1 MKKAASYALGCKVN
15 QVESEAIAE
24 AFAER
29 GYEIVDINEKA
40 DVYVINTCTVT
51 NFGDKKSRQLIRR
64 VKRLNP
70 DSVVVAVGCYAQTAP
85 EEIKKIDIEEMKQIM
100 NQELN
105 NKKVGDKFIVSA
117 LLPPEKWSNLNR
129 SQKITL
135 SLYLKNIIENCSD
148 RFRVCDILHNNIKQY
163 ERY

>member
-1 MKKAASYALGCKVN
+1 MSRVYTSYSEEEFAQISNECEQYGMTPSAFQKYCALLYLGQN
-15 QVESEAIAE
+15 A
-24 AFAER
+24 
-29 GYEIVDINEKA
+29 
-40 DVYVINTCTVT
+40 
-51 NFGDKKSRQLIRR
+51 
-64 VKRLNP
+64 
-70 DSVVVAVGCYAQTAP
+70 

>member
-1 MKKAASYALGCKVN
+1 MSRVYTSYSEEEFALISNECEQYGMTP
-15 QVESEAIAE
+15 S
-24 AFAER
+24 AFQKYCVLLYLGQNA
-29 GYEIVDINEKA
+29 
-40 DVYVINTCTVT
+40 
-51 NFGDKKSRQLIRR
+51 
-64 VKRLNP
+64 
-70 DSVVVAVGCYAQTAP
+70 

-135 SLYLKNIIENCSD
+135 YGMPRRESMG
-148 RFRVCDILHNNIKQY
+148 ILQLQRWDHRPPGI
-163 ERY
+163 

>member
-1 MKKAASYALGCKVN
+1 MVSVSPIAANS
-15 QVESEAIAE
+15 S
-24 AFAER
+24 
-29 GYEIVDINEKA
+29 
-40 DVYVINTCTVT
+40 
-51 NFGDKKSRQLIRR
+51 
-64 VKRLNP
+64 
-70 DSVVVAVGCYAQTAP
+70 VAVPISNECEQYGMTPSAFQKYCVLLYLGQNA

>member
-1 MKKAASYALGCKVN
+1 MTPSAFQKYCVLLYLGHN
-15 QVESEAIAE
+15 A
-24 AFAER
+24 
-29 GYEIVDINEKA
+29 
-40 DVYVINTCTVT
+40 
-51 NFGDKKSRQLIRR
+51 
-64 VKRLNP
+64 
-70 DSVVVAVGCYAQTAP
+70 
-85 EEIKKIDIEEMKQIM
+85 EEINKIDIEEMKQIM

>member
-1 MKKAASYALGCKVN
+1 MSRVYTSYSEEEFALISNECEQYGMTP
-15 QVESEAIAE
+15 S
-24 AFAER
+24 AFQKYCVLLYLGQNA
-29 GYEIVDINEKA
+29 
-40 DVYVINTCTVT
+40 
-51 NFGDKKSRQLIRR
+51 
-64 VKRLNP
+64 
-70 DSVVVAVGCYAQTAP
+70 

-148 RFRVCDILHNNIKQY
+148 RFRVCDI
-163 ERY
+163 

>member
-1 MKKAASYALGCKVN
+1 VSRVYTSYSEEEFALISNECEQYGMTP
-15 QVESEAIAE
+15 S
-24 AFAER
+24 AFQKYCVLLYLGQNA
-29 GYEIVDINEKA
+29 
-40 DVYVINTCTVT
+40 
-51 NFGDKKSRQLIRR
+51 
-64 VKRLNP
+64 
-70 DSVVVAVGCYAQTAP
+70 

-117 LLPPEKWSNLNR
+117 LLPPEKW
-129 SQKITL
+129 
-135 SLYLKNIIENCSD
+135 NIIENCSD

>member
-1 MKKAASYALGCKVN
+1 MSRVYTSYSEEEFTLIFNECEQYGMTPSAFQKYCVLLYLGQN
-15 QVESEAIAE
+15 A
-24 AFAER
+24 
-29 GYEIVDINEKA
+29 
-40 DVYVINTCTVT
+40 
-51 NFGDKKSRQLIRR
+51 
-64 VKRLNP
+64 
-70 DSVVVAVGCYAQTAP
+70 
-85 EEIKKIDIEEMKQIM
+85 EEIKNIDIEEMKQIM

>member
-1 MKKAASYALGCKVN
+1 MRAIWNDPLCIPKVL
-15 QVESEAIAE
+15 
-24 AFAER
+24 
-29 GYEIVDINEKA
+29 
-40 DVYVINTCTVT
+40 CTIIL
-51 NFGDKKSRQLIRR
+51 RQ
-64 VKRLNP
+64 N
-70 DSVVVAVGCYAQTAP
+70 A

>member
-1 MKKAASYALGCKVN
+1 MSRVYTSYSEEEFALISNECEQYGMTP
-15 QVESEAIAE
+15 S
-24 AFAER
+24 AFQKYCVLLYLGQNA
-29 GYEIVDINEKA
+29 
-40 DVYVINTCTVT
+40 
-51 NFGDKKSRQLIRR
+51 
-64 VKRLNP
+64 
-70 DSVVVAVGCYAQTAP
+70 

-148 RFRVCDILHNNIKQY
+148 RFRVCDILHNNIKPVSY
-163 ERY
+163 THLTLPTTERV

>member
-1 MKKAASYALGCKVN
+1 MSRVYTSYSEEEFTLISNECEQYGMTPSAFQKYCVLLYLGQN
-15 QVESEAIAE
+15 A
-24 AFAER
+24 
-29 GYEIVDINEKA
+29 
-40 DVYVINTCTVT
+40 
-51 NFGDKKSRQLIRR
+51 
-64 VKRLNP
+64 
-70 DSVVVAVGCYAQTAP
+70 

>member
-1 MKKAASYALGCKVN
+1 MSRVYTSYSEEEFALISNECEQYGMTP
-15 QVESEAIAE
+15 S
-24 AFAER
+24 AFQKYCVLLYLGQNA
-29 GYEIVDINEKA
+29 
-40 DVYVINTCTVT
+40 
-51 NFGDKKSRQLIRR
+51 
-64 VKRLNP
+64 
-70 DSVVVAVGCYAQTAP
+70 

-163 ERY
+163 ERYYSQAKEKMLWII

>member
-1 MKKAASYALGCKVN
+1 MSRVYTSYSEEEFALISNECEQYGMTH
-15 QVESEAIAE
+15 S
-24 AFAER
+24 AFQKYCVLLYLGQNA
-29 GYEIVDINEKA
+29 
-40 DVYVINTCTVT
+40 
-51 NFGDKKSRQLIRR
+51 
-64 VKRLNP
+64 
-70 DSVVVAVGCYAQTAP
+70 

-163 ERY
+163 ERYKSQAKEKMLWII

>member
-1 MKKAASYALGCKVN
+1 MSGVYTSYSEEEFALISNECEQYGMTP
-15 QVESEAIAE
+15 S
-24 AFAER
+24 AFQKYCVLLYLGQNA
-29 GYEIVDINEKA
+29 
-40 DVYVINTCTVT
+40 
-51 NFGDKKSRQLIRR
+51 
-64 VKRLNP
+64 
-70 DSVVVAVGCYAQTAP
+70 

>member
-1 MKKAASYALGCKVN
+1 MIKS
-15 QVESEAIAE
+15 VESIHQEFALISNE
-24 AFAER
+24 CEQYGMTPSAFQKYCVLLYLGQNA
-29 GYEIVDINEKA
+29 
-40 DVYVINTCTVT
+40 
-51 NFGDKKSRQLIRR
+51 
-64 VKRLNP
+64 
-70 DSVVVAVGCYAQTAP
+70 